1 MDFVREKS
9 AAKKINQ
16 LYLEAVTLLKKNLVI
31 FGSAST
37 FSRAHK
43 LNGPQ
48 GKKEVSGQSQTP
60 CFVSTLSWNRNKNKE
75 IYQMI
80 LYVYI
85 YKHKMFLRFWVQFT
99 ENVYKR
105 KEYTAILILSASCLR
120 P

>member
-1 MDFVREKS
+1 MDFLREKS

-48 GKKEVSGQSQTP
+48 GKKEVLCLAKVRHRALFPHYLGT
-60 CFVSTLSWNRNKNKE
+60 E
-75 IYQMI
+75 IKI
-80 LYVYI
+80 
-85 YKHKMFLRFWVQFT
+85 
-99 ENVYKR
+99 R
-105 KEYTAILILSASCLR
+105 KFIR
-120 P
+120 

>member
-1 MDFVREKS
+1 MDFVWEKS

-48 GKKEVSGQSQTP
+48 GKKEVSVWPKSDTVL
-60 CFVSTLSWNRNKNKE
+60 CFHT
-75 IYQMI
+75 I
-80 LYVYI
+80 LEQ
-85 YKHKMFLRFWVQFT
+85 K
-99 ENVYKR
+99 
-105 KEYTAILILSASCLR
+105 
-120 P
+120 